1 MRMIFNKGGE
11 QAMTNLMD
19 VKPGCKA
26 VVAGITGSGALRR
39 RMLDM
44 GILPGVEMEVV
55 RQAPWGG
62 PIQLRLRGY
71 FLAMRRSECAHIAV
85 VPNIDISLVG

>member
-1 MRMIFNKGGE
+1 
-11 QAMTNLMD
+11 MTTLMD
-19 VKPGCKA
+19 VKTGRKA
-26 VVAGITGSGALRR
+26 VVAGIEGSGALRR

-44 GILPGVEMEVV
+44 GIVPGVELEVM

-71 FLAMRRSECAHIAV
+71 YLAMRRSECAQIAV
-85 VPNIDISLVG
+85 AERI